1 MKKFW
6 ICKKIAD
13 KFRENGFRTT
23 TDFRNETIGYKI
35 REATTQKIPYL
46 IIIGEEEQSGN
57 TISIRGRKNWNK
69 IVKKK
74 DWVYHLGD
82 FGNYK
87 IIEKLNGKIILILG
101 NYEKEDLI
109 KNYKNNFDEYK
120 NFLISLGFK
129 DVIRDGLELNLLGE
143 KIFLTHEPLSCKKHI
158 FNLFSHVHKLCMIK
172 NFGLNVGVDNFDY
185 SPASLD
191 EVLFYKKA
199 INNHYDKNVYCTK
212 NDLN

>member
-1 MKKFW
+1 M
-6 ICKKIAD
+6 
-13 KFRENGFRTT
+13 
-23 TDFRNETIGYKI
+23 
-35 REATTQKIPYL
+35 
-46 IIIGEEEQSGN
+46 
-57 TISIRGRKNWNK
+57 
-69 IVKKK
+69 
-74 DWVYHLGD
+74 
-82 FGNYK
+82 
-87 IIEKLNGKIILILG
+87 
-101 NYEKEDLI
+101 
-109 KNYKNNFDEYK
+109 
-120 NFLISLGFK
+120 GFK